1 MGLQTQDLGQS
12 VLDGLITE
20 EQEPTPTATP
30 LEERGV
36 PRPNARVHAERMLA
50 RAQEAVEPRA
60 GADLLVRAAEL
71 FEREERDPAA
81 AFGALAG
88 ALRRDPGHPFAPA
101 ALERVAG
108 VLESYPAAL
117 EILGTA
123 IQTLKARNAEAVR
136 RLWLRVA
143 SIALD
148 RHPMPEL
155 CREALARAAEL
166 GADAPETLAMRA
178 AYELKHGRYRDAAE
192 SLRKQAA
199 AETNPRARLEILL
212 TRARL
217 CDTELRDP
225 VRAMESY
232 NAALAIDPTHDE
244 ALKAIEALSAA
255 THDWDRH
262 LAVLDSR
269 LALAQST
276 GERIALYRRMASVW
290 ERKKSDRARA
300 ARCFEAIL
308 ARDEAD
314 VDALAE
320 LERLHRDGERW
331 PELIEALRRRAS
343 VASDA
348 GVRARLWKKIA
359 GVLEQ
364 RLGRHAEARD
374 AINEALA
381 LAPADREALQALAR
395 LDEFLA
401 DATGAAMA
409 VERLVRL
416 TPDAPAKVLLHER
429 AAQLHVERSGTGG
442 KKPAQKHLHEAL
454 ALDPGNVSAARELA
468 RLYREAKEWAR
479 AKKVVLA
486 CEPHAASPADR
497 AGLLAAAAQLTEDH
511 LGDADDA
518 LSLWHRV
525 LAHDPEH
532 PAAARAIVELELAA
546 GRPEDAA
553 EAAET
558 LARRAADPESSLS
571 LEERVL
577 AHALAGRIALA
588 TGQKTRAKKHFAAA
602 EAYAPDHVMTL
613 LGQGEL
619 ALADGRADVAEARW
633 LKALDRQER
642 AHARPRAIADTLC
655 RLAQA
660 KKARNDWTGAAACA
674 LQALG
679 EDAAHIQAL
688 ELTAELGEH
697 GGDHEAAVRARQAL
711 ASRAQGSA
719 KLQHLVALA
728 DAHMAA
734 DEFEP
739 AVRVFAE
746 AVKLRPRDPQLLGR
760 ALAACEAAGRP
771 RDASVLA
778 LRLVDLTEDRGRRGA
793 LYVKAARIA
802 KENLGAPRDAMGYY
816 NLALDDFA
824 AAGHRAGFLEAAEEI
839 IRLCRKQGDHAAT
852 ERTLR
857 KLIAR
862 LPEREPLAGRLWR
875 LLGELYRDQL
885 GAPERATEAFQHAS
899 ALEPDAP
906 ARVELASLAEES
918 RPRTPRA
925 AAPAVRQRFALLAA
939 DGYNPDHYHAL
950 FRLYRDSR
958 QIDKA
963 WCVARALVFFRRA
976 TSEERRL
983 VNETRP
989 EGALADGGFSP
1000 EVWRLLRA
1008 DGEDAAVSAIT
1019 RAIREAVLRTQAVPP
1034 AKLRRRGNDD
1044 AIGARG
1050 ELVRRAFARVSRL
1063 LGVAMPELIYRPED
1077 AGGLRLVPLLERPR
1091 APLGIAF
1098 VLGRDWLARYRTT
1111 AELEG
1116 AAAHVLAQLRPEH
1129 TLRRVLATRG
1139 DLRTAVYSALLLARP
1154 GTQVPLVSQAAVAS
1168 YVPRL
1173 AAALGPTARGE
1184 LEMVAQQLSPD
1195 AQLDLDGWC
1204 LAVDE
1209 AARRTTLVVSGDLE
1223 LAARSVAAE
1232 GARPGGPKA
1241 TELIRDLV
1249 IYSVSEAHFE
1259 IRRKLGTTVV

>member
-1 MGLQTQDLGQS
+1 M
-12 VLDGLITE
+12 DGLITE
-20 EQEPTPTATP
+20 ELEPTPTATP

-50 RAQEAVEPRA
+50 RAQEALEPRA

-88 ALRRDPGHPFAPA
+88 ALKRDPGHPFAPV
-101 ALERVAG
+101 ALERIAG

-123 IQTLKARNAEAVR
+123 IQTLRAKNAEACR

-155 CREALARAAEL
+155 CREALARASEL

-178 AYELKHGRYRDAAE
+178 AYELKNGRYRDAAE
-192 SLRKQAA
+192 TLRKQAA
-199 AETNPRARLEILL
+199 SETNPRARLEILL
-212 TRARL
+212 QRARL
-217 CDTELRDP
+217 CDVELRDP
-225 VRAMESY
+225 TRAMESY
-232 NAALAIDPTHDE
+232 TAALAIEPTHDE
-244 ALKAIEALSAA
+244 ALCALETLSAA

-269 LALAQST
+269 LALAQTTS
-276 GERIALYRRMASVW
+276 ERITLYRRMASVW
-290 ERKKSDRARA
+290 ERKKSDRGRA

-308 ARDEAD
+308 ARDEGDA
-314 VDALAE
+314 DALAE
-320 LERLHRDGERW
+320 LERLHRDAERW
-331 PELIEALRRRAS
+331 PELIEALRRRAG
-343 VASDA
+343 VASDP
-348 GVRARLWKKIA
+348 GVRAKLWKTIA

-374 AINEALA
+374 AVNEALA
-381 LAPADREALQALAR
+381 VAPADREALQALAR
-395 LDEFLA
+395 LDEQLA

-442 KKPAQKHLHEAL
+442 KKRAEKHLHEAL

-468 RLYREAKEWAR
+468 RLYREDREWGR
-479 AKKVVLA
+479 AKKVLLA
-486 CEPHAASPADR
+486 CEPHAASPGDR
-497 AGLLAAAAQLTEDH
+497 ASMLAAAAQLTEDN
-511 LGDADDA
+511 LDDPDEA

-532 PAAARAIVELELAA
+532 PAATRAIVELELAA

-553 EAAET
+553 EAAEA
-558 LARRAADPESSLS
+558 LSRKAADPQSSLS
-571 LEERVL
+571 LDERVL

-588 TGQKTRAKKHFAAA
+588 AGQKARAKKHFAAA

-619 ALADGRADVAEARW
+619 ALAEGRADLAEARW
-633 LKALDRQER
+633 LKALERQER
-642 AHARPRAIADTLC
+642 AKVRPRAIADTLC

-679 EDAAHIQAL
+679 EDGTHVRAL

-711 ASRAQGSA
+711 ASRAQGTA
-719 KLQHLVALA
+719 KLQHLIALA
-728 DAHMAA
+728 DAHMAN
-734 DEFEP
+734 DEAEP

-746 AVKLRPRDPQLLGR
+746 AVRLRPRDPQLLAR

-771 RDASVLA
+771 RDAGVIA
-778 LRLVDLTEDRGRRGA
+778 MRLTELTEDRGRRGA
-793 LYVKAARIA
+793 LYLKCARIA
-802 KENLGAPRDAMGYY
+802 KELGVPRDAIGHF

-824 AAGHRAGFLEAAEEI
+824 AAGIRAGFVEAAEEL
-839 IRLCRKQGDHAAT
+839 IRICRKQGDHAVT
-852 ERTLR
+852 ERNLR
-857 KLIAR
+857 KLIGR

-875 LLGELYRDQL
+875 VLGDLYRDEL
-885 GAPERATEAFQHAS
+885 AAPERAAEAYQRAGV
-899 ALEPDAP
+899 LEPKAS

-925 AAPAVRQRFALLAA
+925 AAAAVRQRFALLSA

-976 TSEERRL
+976 ESEERRL
-983 VNETRP
+983 VAEMRA
-989 EGALADGGFSP
+989 EGGLADGGFDA

-1008 DGEDAAVSAIT
+1008 DGEDAAVSSIT
-1019 RAIREAVLRTQAVPP
+1019 SAIREAVLRTQAMPP
-1034 AKLRRRGNDD
+1034 AKLRRRGANDD
-1044 AIGARG
+1044 VMGARG
-1050 ELVRRAFARVSRL
+1050 QLVRRAFARVSRL

-1154 GTQVPLVSQAAVAS
+1154 GTPIPLTSQASVAA

-1184 LEMVAQQLSPD
+1184 LEASCARLD
-1195 AQLDLDGWC
+1195 AETQLDLDGWC

-1249 IYSVSEAHFE
+1249 IYSVSEPHFE
-1259 IRRKLGTTVV
+1259 IRRRLGTTVV